1 MTQIEMT
8 MQLARERRDVGI
20 NSAADHADRT
30 APGWTARAEA
40 FVVEYAR
47 LHPVF
52 SSELVRR
59 YAEAKGLPA
68 APDPRA
74 WGNAF
79 KRAMRTDVIT
89 SAGYEQSSQPQAHCR
104 PVRIWRSRLLK
115 PGDAA

>member
-8 MQLARERRDVGI
+8 MQTARELRDAGI
-20 NSAADHADRT
+20 HSASSHADR
-30 APGWTARAEA
+30 AARGWTARAEA
-40 FVVEYAR
+40 YVVEYAR

-59 YAEAKGLPA
+59 YAEAKGLSP

-79 KRAMRTDVIT
+79 KRAMRAGVIT

-104 PVRIWRSRLLK
+104 PVRIWRSRLLRL
-115 PGDAA
+115 GDAA